1 MIMRAASY
9 IEPTPHEGSNTPPSA
24 LILTAVRWLGLLA
37 ALWLLWDSAAFAL
50 VPRLLFVPF

>member
-1 MIMRAASY
+1 MRAASY
-9 IEPTPHEGSNTPPSA
+9 FDSNPHSGSNPSPSA